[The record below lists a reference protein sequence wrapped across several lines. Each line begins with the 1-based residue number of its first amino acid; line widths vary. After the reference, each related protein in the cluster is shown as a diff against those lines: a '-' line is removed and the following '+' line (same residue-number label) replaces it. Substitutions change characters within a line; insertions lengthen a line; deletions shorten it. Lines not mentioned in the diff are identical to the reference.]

1 MRGKPIGR
9 RVDFL
14 LEFEYLSAAR
24 GRLGAPNAA
33 ICIASILRRFGVNV
47 QKDGALRNKGH

>member
-1 MRGKPIGR
+1 VRGKPIGR

-24 GRLGAPNAA
+24 ERFGAPNAA
-33 ICIASILRRFGVNV
+33 IFIASILRRFGVNV
-47 QKDGALRNKGH
+47 QKDGALRNKGR

>member
-24 GRLGAPNAA
+24 GRFGAPNAA
-33 ICIASILRRFGVNV
+33 IFIASILRRFGVNV
-47 QKDGALRNKGH
+47 QKDGALRNKGR